1 MRRVDGVGKER
12 AQTNPPTY
20 STTGSEWK
28 TIQTWGFEE
37 NSGVVGF
44 NEDGSGV
51 YVVSS
56 LGSDTTRLVELDAGD
71 GKERRTLVADPRCDV
86 GEVMVDEETH
96 APQAVSLNYERS
108 DWRVLDKGVEKD
120 FAAIKA
126 AVEKEGE
133 GEEREFRVLS
143 RGEKDG
149 VWVVAVSGDAV
160 PTAYYLYYRATQ
172 VGRVCGWMGG

>member
-1 MRRVDGVGKER
+1 MGGWE
-12 AQTNPPTY
+12 TY
-20 STTGSEWK
+20 RPVHLSTHPSTYFNTGSEWK

-56 LGSDTTRLVELDAGD
+56 LGSDTTRLVELDASD
-71 GKERRTLVADPRCDV
+71 GNEKRALVVDPRCDV

-96 APQAVSLNYERS
+96 EVQAVSLNYERS
-108 DWRVLDKGVEKD
+108 EWRVLDARVEKD
-120 FAAIKA
+120 FTAIQAAVKKA
-126 AVEKEGE
+126 AGGE
-133 GEEREFRVLS
+133 DREIRVLS

-149 VWVVAVSGDAV
+149 VWVISVSGDSV

-172 VGRVCGWMGG
+172 VGD